1 MPFDAGSVN
10 AFARPCYPNSNT
22 ILEQPQARRK
32 AGRMPSLV
40 LRASRHGD
48 RE

>member
-10 AFARPCYPNSNT
+10 AFARPCDPKSNT

-32 AGRMPSLV
+32 AGRTPGLV
-40 LRASRHGD
+40 LGASRHGE
-48 RE
+48 R